1 MKGDND
7 KSGLGS
13 TKPSSKQLAKSPYK
27 FDPNLSYEET
37 VARLENFIKLAKD
50 KETSFA
56 LQRELNKFIKEKEER
71 DANHT
76 TAKLYHAQGASKGIH
91 SPSTEKMDRDRE
103 HTEIAK
109 NNKTLESGKGLYHFK
124 HSLSLEF
131 GETEKLSELKR
142 EFLKNKDKGPS
153 RER

>member
-7 KSGLGS
+7 KTGSGP
-13 TKPSSKQLAKSPYK
+13 TKPSSKPLEKIPYK
-27 FDPNLSYEET
+27 FDPNLSHEET
-37 VARLENFIKLAKD
+37 VARLENLIKLAKD
-50 KETSFA
+50 KETSFS

-71 DANHT
+71 DADHT
-76 TAKLYHAQGASKGIH
+76 TARLYHAQGAGKGIH
-91 SPSTEKMDRDRE
+91 SHSTEKMDRDRE
-103 HTEIAK
+103 RIEIEK
-109 NNKTLESGKGLYHFK
+109 NNKALEPALNLYRFN

-131 GETEKLSELKR
+131 SETEKLSELKR